1 MKDAPH
7 KGRRLAQRLCL
18 AATTALLA
26 TTSAISVS
34 SAASVVAAPPSVA
47 EFYKGK
53 MIRFLISTPPGSG
66 YDTYARLLMRHYGD
80 YIPGNPKFIPQ
91 NMPAAGGVV
100 LLNTAANIGPFDG
113 TLMFTLHFN
122 LPLYQATGGEGIRF
136 DIGKMRSIG
145 RLLASNAAIGVST
158 KSATGVK
165 TFEDVLQKEIIIGS
179 TGASSNSFLFPT
191 ILNKMAG
198 AKFKVVPG
206 YDGDSGVFL
215 AMERGEVDGFG
226 SYSYLTFQSMRP
238 DMLTKKMFYPLVQWG
253 IRREEAWP
261 DVPTAIDIAK
271 TPRDKKAME
280 IVSAG
285 SDIGFSYFLPPGVPE
300 ERVKA
305 LQDAF
310 DATIKDPTF
319 LADAQGA
326 NLALRTASGKEMET
340 IVGNVLTAPKDAIDR
355 AVELMKVGN

>member
-1 MKDAPH
+1 MQNAFH
-7 KGRRLAQRLCL
+7 EVRRPLARRLCL
-18 AATTALLA
+18 AAAALIAATAPIS
-26 TTSAISVS
+26 SA
-34 SAASVVAAPPSVA
+34 SAASVVDAPASVA

-66 YDTYARLLMRHYGD
+66 YDTYARLLTRHYGD
-80 YIPGNPKFIPQ
+80 FIPGNPKFIPQ

-113 TLMFTLHFN
+113 TLIFTLHFN

-136 DIGKMRSIG
+136 DIAKMRGIG
-145 RLLASNAAIGVST
+145 RLLASNAAIGVSS
-158 KSATGVK
+158 KSVTGVK

-179 TGASSNSFLFPT
+179 TGASSNSTLFPL
-191 ILNKMAG
+191 IMNKMAG
-198 AKFKVVPG
+198 TKFKVVPG

-215 AMERGEVDGFG
+215 AMERGEIDGFG

-253 IRREEAWP
+253 MRREEAWP
-261 DVPTAIDIAK
+261 DVPTAIEIAK

-285 SDIGFSYFLPPGVPE
+285 SDIGFSYFMPPGVPE

-310 DATIKDPTF
+310 DATIKDESF
-319 LADAQGA
+319 LADAKGA

-340 IVGNVLTAPKDAIDR
+340 IVGNVLAAPKDAIDR
-355 AVELMKVGN
+355 AIELMKVSN